1 MPLVINRA
9 EGDLMPRSTEALVEP
24 DVLRWACAAAGLFVD
39 EAVHSLQTR
48 PEKVQARQE
57 GEEHPSMAQLRG
69 MANSVYHRLLSDF
82 SLPRPPISC

>member
-1 MPLVINRA
+1 
-9 EGDLMPRSTEALVEP
+9 MPRSTEALAP
-24 DVLRWACAAAGLFVD
+24 DVLRWACATAGLFVD